1 MDAVVKVDKNLLKE
15 IEELVKN
22 NRFLYA
28 NKKQVVNLALLE
40 FLKLHSFKK
49 ESKQKRKRGKNN
61 G

>member
-1 MDAVVKVDKNLLKE
+1 MSDSVVKVDKKLLKE

-40 FLKLHSFKK
+40 FLNTRKLTKDKK
-49 ESKQKRKRGKNN
+49 KRRKR
-61 G
+61 